1 MGELAVLVGVEVV
14 EGANSI
20 VRGVGL
26 GANGEENEEN
36 EKTGRPDHTSF
47 RCCKINN
54 NDKQIIKNHICSVA
68 CIIFIL
74 LASTSSC
81 VVIVLPRYYSS
92 TSSYESYILRVFFTF
107 FFSDSQQAGLN
118 CGSKSSVLS
127 VGACLLQYNFLYD
140 QD

>member
-54 NDKQIIKNHICSVA
+54 NDKQIIKNLFFYHICSVRA
-68 CIIFIL
+68 RSMHNIHT
-74 LASTSSC
+74 TS
-81 VVIVLPRYYSS
+81 
-92 TSSYESYILRVFFTF
+92 
-107 FFSDSQQAGLN
+107 
-118 CGSKSSVLS
+118 
-127 VGACLLQYNFLYD
+127 
-140 QD
+140 

>member
-36 EKTGRPDHTSF
+36 EENEKTGRPDHTSF

-54 NDKQIIKNHICSVA
+54 K
-68 CIIFIL
+68 
-74 LASTSSC
+74 
-81 VVIVLPRYYSS
+81 
-92 TSSYESYILRVFFTF
+92 
-107 FFSDSQQAGLN
+107 
-118 CGSKSSVLS
+118 KS
-127 VGACLLQYNFLYD
+127 
-140 QD
+140 

>member
-54 NDKQIIKNHICSVA
+54 NSEEIRSEKLFCSNLVDNR
-68 CIIFIL
+68 FK
-74 LASTSSC
+74 
-81 VVIVLPRYYSS
+81 PY
-92 TSSYESYILRVFFTF
+92 
-107 FFSDSQQAGLN
+107 
-118 CGSKSSVLS
+118 
-127 VGACLLQYNFLYD
+127 
-140 QD
+140 

>member
-54 NDKQIIKNHICSVA
+54 NDKQIIKNHNI
-68 CIIFIL
+68 IL

-81 VVIVLPRYYSS
+81 VVIVLPR
-92 TSSYESYILRVFFTF
+92 
-107 FFSDSQQAGLN
+107 
-118 CGSKSSVLS
+118 
-127 VGACLLQYNFLYD
+127 
-140 QD
+140 